1 MTFENPE
8 VVDLGP
14 AEDLIQDEISQD
26 TTEGVM
32 PSRIK
37 LSATTYVADAE

>member
-37 LSATTYVADAE
+37 LSAATYIAEAE